1 MPPVTLQWRC
11 RICGYD
17 RWHRVSVMRKNGAR
31 YETSFFACSGC
42 SVMFLNQTQFNA
54 LEPDPVPNI
63 EMPRIVPLRR

>member
-1 MPPVTLQWRC
+1 MPPAILQWRC

-17 RWHRVSVMRKNGAR
+17 RWHRVSVMRKNGSR